1 MIARTDKY
9 RTTSMT
15 KRFYHLALSVLFCLL
30 TCTGCETG
38 TDAQEAAQYRKNF
51 RAKLESCKQLTLPY
65 KLRMDTHAL
74 DEDPSYHAEFDYAWH
89 ELLAYILNH
98 TSDSTKNSFP
108 ACNYIVGYLPDT
120 SKYFTL
126 LAMDLET
133 DETLGYILTF
143 DKNFEPISSQ
153 CMHNHYSL
161 ELVEDVLTDENYFTI
176 DNDLKIHYYFHKRT
190 YYEDDAIPIE
200 RYGEEEYENH
210 GYIDSNGVIVY
221 DTINEVTLKCEINR
235 L

>member
-1 MIARTDKY
+1 
-9 RTTSMT
+9 MT
-15 KRFYHLALSVLFCLL
+15 KRLYHLALSVLFCLL

-51 RAKLESCKQLTLPY
+51 RAKLESSKPLSLPY
-65 KLRMDTHAL
+65 KQRMDLHAL
-74 DEDPSYHAEFDYAWH
+74 DEDPSYHRGEFDSTWH
-89 ELLAYILNH
+89 ELMVYIHNH
-98 TSDSTKNSFP
+98 LSAPNKNTFTS
-108 ACNYIVGYLPDT
+108 CNNLVGYLQDT
-120 SKYFTL
+120 SQYFTL
-126 LAMDLET
+126 LARELWSEDNI
-133 DETLGYILTF
+133 GYIITF
-143 DKNFEPISSQ
+143 NKNFEPISSQ
-153 CMHNHYSL
+153 CMSNHSS
-161 ELVEDVLTDENYFTI
+161 VEITEEILIDENYFTI
-176 DNDLKIHYYFHKRT
+176 DNDLKIRYYFHKKT